1 MNEIKQAALGICV
14 LAAAAGLLR
23 MLIPCEK
30 YKLHNICD
38 SVYFFGVPDKF
49 GHRCYTR
56 T

>member
-30 YKLHNICD
+30 YKLQITFAIACI
-38 SVYFFGVPDKF
+38 F
-49 GHRCYTR
+49 RCA
-56 T
+56 